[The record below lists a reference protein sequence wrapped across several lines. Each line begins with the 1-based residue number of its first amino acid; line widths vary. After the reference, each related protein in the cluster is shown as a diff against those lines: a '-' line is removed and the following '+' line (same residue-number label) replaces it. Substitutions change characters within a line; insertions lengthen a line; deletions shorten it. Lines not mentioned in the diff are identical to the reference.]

1 MSWTVLGAIIVA
13 VSAGGASTC
22 AIAPGGIER
31 SMLDLLNSLLML
43 LQGSTL
49 GETVRSGQYLYPVLE
64 AIHILGIALL
74 VGPAFTFDLR
84 LLGVGHRVVSATTA
98 ARYLL
103 PVSHIGF
110 AIAVTTGIAL
120 LSAQATVVAGAGA
133 APWKFGLLILAG
145 LNVPVFHYGIYR
157 RVDEWRDAAVTPV
170 AARVGAAVSLI
181 AWTGVILAGRLLAY
195 T

>member
-1 MSWTVLGAIIVA
+1 MEG
-13 VSAGGASTC
+13 
-22 AIAPGGIER
+22 
-31 SMLDLLNSLLML
+31 SMLDLLDSLLML
-43 LQGSTL
+43 LQGSAL
-49 GETVRSGQYLYPVLE
+49 GQTVRNAEYLYAVLE
-64 AIHILGIALL
+64 ATHILGIALL

-84 LLGVGHRVVSATTA
+84 LLGVGHRVVSAKTA

-110 AIAVTTGIAL
+110 AIAVATGISL

-145 LNVPVFHYGIYR
+145 FNVPVFHYGIYR
-157 RVDEWRDAAVTPV
+157 RVDEWTDAAVTPF
-170 AARVGAAVSLI
+170 AARVGAVVSLI
-181 AWTGVILAGRLLAY
+181 AWTGVIFAGRLLAY